1 MDELIM
7 MSLSRPAMFE
17 HLVLC
22 FEQND
27 IRDDRY
33 VNLLKRRYKNANK
46 NMSVNKNEGQD
57 IYRPR

>member
-1 MDELIM
+1 M